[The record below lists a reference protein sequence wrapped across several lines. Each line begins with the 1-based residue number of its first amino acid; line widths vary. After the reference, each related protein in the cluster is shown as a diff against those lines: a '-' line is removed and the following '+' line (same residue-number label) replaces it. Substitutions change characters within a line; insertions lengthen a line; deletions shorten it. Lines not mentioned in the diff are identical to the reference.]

1 MKLRRRST
9 SVPDRTSSRL
19 PRLLTLVLVVGML
32 AFGVFYYQDQ
42 HVDAGPSMVG
52 RQIAGAEAA
61 VKKTPNNIQARLQ
74 LAAAYLQ
81 DKRPDDALNQY
92 DEILKADA
100 GNRTALMGRGQILIG
115 KGDLTA
121 AAVSYHKVTDVAAKG
136 EFAGAD
142 TVAQEAHYYLGSIAV
157 KQGATK
163 VAITELEAAL
173 KINATDSDSLYLL
186 GVAQLKANAP
196 KLAIAPLKKALLFV
210 PTGWCEPYSQLAL
223 AYGKLNL
230 APQKTYAAG
239 MADFCLKKPG
249 AAKAQLATL
258 VNGPVAPDAL
268 LGLGLMAETESN
280 NPEAITWYQKVL
292 KVDPTNA
299 NAISSLSRLGVAPP
313 STSKK

>member
-157 KQGATK
+157 KQGATR
-163 VAITELEAAL
+163 VAITERR
-173 KINATDSDSLYLL
+173 
-186 GVAQLKANAP
+186 
-196 KLAIAPLKKALLFV
+196 
-210 PTGWCEPYSQLAL
+210 
-223 AYGKLNL
+223 
-230 APQKTYAAG
+230 
-239 MADFCLKKPG
+239 
-249 AAKAQLATL
+249 
-258 VNGPVAPDAL
+258 
-268 LGLGLMAETESN
+268 
-280 NPEAITWYQKVL
+280 
-292 KVDPTNA
+292 
-299 NAISSLSRLGVAPP
+299 SR
-313 STSKK
+313 TQDQRH